1 MTDINGIYF
10 FHINAD
16 YLDSLDARPRLALG
30 EQQGCY
36 VPTLFERPSA
46 CGARERGHGPPKAS
60 PRCAGYVALNAV
72 KFWAGA
78 AEPCA
83 KQKNACVRLW

>member
-1 MTDINGIYF
+1 M
-10 FHINAD
+10 
-16 YLDSLDARPRLALG
+16 
-30 EQQGCY
+30 
-36 VPTLFERPSA
+36 PTLIERPSA

-78 AEPCA
+78 AEPLA
-83 KQKNACVRLW
+83 KQKNACVRLLELVIAIARAVRVQTTSTSTARAAPRAR